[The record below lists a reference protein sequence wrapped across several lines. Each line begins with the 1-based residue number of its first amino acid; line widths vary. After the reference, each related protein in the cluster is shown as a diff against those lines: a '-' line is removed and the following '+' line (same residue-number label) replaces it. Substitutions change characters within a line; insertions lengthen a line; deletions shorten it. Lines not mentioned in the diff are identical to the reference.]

1 MKALVKE
8 SASPG
13 FKLKDVAE
21 PRIREDEVLIRVRRA
36 GVCGTDVHIYDWDA
50 WAKGRCKPPFIVG
63 HEFAGDNLVLVKK
76 EQYITRACRECLRI
90 ATRKHDAKRRPRCRQ
105 RTAD

>member
-50 WAKGRCKPPFIVG
+50 WAKQPSRSTPMIFVNG
-63 HEFAGDNLVLVKK
+63 
-76 EQYITRACRECLRI
+76 QT
-90 ATRKHDAKRRPRCRQ
+90 
-105 RTAD
+105 

>member
-8 SASPG
+8 SAAPG

-36 GVCGTDVHIYDWDA
+36 GVCGWY
-50 WAKGRCKPPFIVG
+50 
-63 HEFAGDNLVLVKK
+63 FAAVV
-76 EQYITRACRECLRI
+76 AV
-90 ATRKHDAKRRPRCRQ
+90 PQ
-105 RTAD
+105 R